1 MARGAALRGSTTGGI
16 TMISAKEMQSLD
28 KAIEQI
34 KSPDTAFAATI
45 DFDGTVHVF
54 KSDQGRVEEL
64 EGPKLGVSAK
74 GILSLTSGSVL
85 AYEGSTCVV
94 VNIGGMYYRICR

>member
-1 MARGAALRGSTTGGI
+1 
-16 TMISAKEMQSLD
+16 MISAKEMQSLD

-34 KSPDTAFAATI
+34 KCPETAFVATI
-45 DFDGTVHVF
+45 DFDGRVQVF
-54 KSDQGRVEEL
+54 KSDQGRVETM
-64 EGPKLGVSAK
+64 EGPKLGVPAER
-74 GILSLTSGSVL
+74 ILSLTSGSVL